1 MSSSSNRAF
10 SIGASV
16 LSDSSAI
23 MAVDQEKTPED
34 NEKRIQHA
42 VNDVKT
48 GQITYAV
55 RDSNFNGVDIEE
67 GNIIGIVEN
76 EIEAVGG
83 DITDVIKEVM
93 GLMVDDESSL
103 ITLYYGDEVKL
114 EDAEMLASEI
124 RENYGDCDVEL
135 HYGGQPLYYYIL
147 SVE

>member
-1 MSSSSNRAF
+1 
-10 SIGASV
+10 
-16 LSDSSAI
+16 

-42 VNDVKT
+42 INDVKT

-55 RDSNFNGVDIEE
+55 RDSMFNGVDIEE

-83 DITDVIKEVM
+83 DIADVIKKVI
-93 GLMVDDESSL
+93 GLMVNEDSSL
-103 ITLYYGDEVKL
+103 ITLYYGDGIKL
-114 EDAEMLASEI
+114 DDAEILANEISEK
-124 RENYGDCDVEL
+124 YMDCDVEL